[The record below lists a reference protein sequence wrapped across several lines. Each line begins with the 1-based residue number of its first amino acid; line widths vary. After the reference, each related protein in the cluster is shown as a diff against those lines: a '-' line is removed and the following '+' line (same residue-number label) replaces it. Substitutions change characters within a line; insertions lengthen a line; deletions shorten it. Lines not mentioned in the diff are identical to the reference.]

1 MRILIVGAG
10 EVGYHVAERLSKEQ
24 HDVVV
29 IDVDRDR
36 LDYVESHLDVAV
48 VEGSGVNLTVLEAA
62 GVAQAGVL
70 LAVTSVDEVNLV
82 CCMSVPPGPG
92 LTKVARVSNPDFY
105 RGGEALRPSRFGV
118 DLLINPERELAL
130 EAFALLESTAATDLT
145 LFAGGAV
152 QLIGLTVLEGA
163 PVDGKTLE
171 VIGRSVGRR
180 SLLAVAVER
189 DGETMIPAGDTVI
202 RAFDHVYAIAAENEI
217 TRAMELCGYS
227 PATKLTR
234 VMIAGHSRE
243 AFYLAKLLEQ
253 HGIEGTMLIADPEM
267 AHEFAV
273 RLERTLIL
281 RADAT
286 DVELLEFEGVG
297 ETDAFVAFTDED
309 EMNII
314 SSLVARDLGVK
325 QIVTLLN
332 RTDYLP
338 LARRIGLET
347 AVSPRISAANAILQH
362 VRRGSIQNVT
372 VFKDS
377 DAEVID
383 FIVSGDNPLIGRRLE
398 DIRLPEHAILATI
411 VREEKMI
418 IPRGSDVLQAGDE
431 AIVFALADAV
441 PAVTELF
448 PS

>member
-10 EVGYHVAERLSKEQ
+10 EVGYYVAERLSKQQ

-29 IDVDRDR
+29 IDVNRDR

-48 VEGSGVNLTVLEAA
+48 VEGSGVNSTILEAA
-62 GVAQAGVL
+62 GIEQAGLL

-82 CCMSVPPGPG
+82 CCMSVPPRHG

-118 DLLINPERELAL
+118 DVLINPERELAL
-130 EAFALLESTAATDLT
+130 ETFGLLESTAATDLT

-152 QLIGLTVLEGA
+152 QLIGLTILEGA
-163 PVDGKTLE
+163 PADGKTLRE
-171 VIGRSVGRR
+171 IGRKVGRR

-189 DGETMIPAGDTVI
+189 DGETIIPDGETVLH
-202 RAFDHVYAIAAENEI
+202 AFDHVYAIAAEAEI
-217 TRAMELCGYS
+217 PRALQLCGY
-227 PATKLTR
+227 ARTTLKR

-253 HGIEGTMLIADPEM
+253 HGVEGTMLVDDRDM
-267 AHEFAV
+267 AQEFAV

-281 RADAT
+281 QGDAT
-286 DVELLEFEGVG
+286 EVELLEFEGVG
-297 ETDAFVAFTDED
+297 EVDAFVAFTDED
-309 EMNII
+309 ETNII

-325 QIVTLLN
+325 QIVTLVN
-332 RTDYLP
+332 RMDYLP
-338 LARRIGLET
+338 MARRIGLET
-347 AVSPRISAANAILQH
+347 AVSPRISAANAILQY
-362 VRRGSIQNVT
+362 VRRGSIRNVA

-383 FIVSGDNPLIGRRLE
+383 FIVAPDNPLIGVPLDE
-398 DIRLPEHAILATI
+398 IEFPEHAILAAL
-411 VREEKMI
+411 VREHQMV
-418 IPRGSDVLQAGDE
+418 IPRGNDALKAGDE
-431 AIVFALADAV
+431 AIVFALSDAV
-441 PAVTELF
+441 TAVTEMF

>member
-10 EVGYHVAERLSKEQ
+10 EVGYHVAERLAKEH

-48 VEGSGVNLTVLEAA
+48 VEGSGVNLTVLEAG
-62 GVAQAGVL
+62 GVGQAGVL

-82 CCMSVPPGPG
+82 CCMSVPARRG

-130 EAFALLESTAATDLT
+130 ETFALLESTAATDLT

-163 PVDGKTLE
+163 PADGKTLRD
-171 VIGRSVGRR
+171 IGRKVGRR
-180 SLLAVAVER
+180 SLLAVAIER
-189 DGETMIPAGDTVI
+189 DGETLIPDGATVI
-202 RAFDHVYAIAAENEI
+202 QAYDHVYAIASEDEI
-217 TRAMELCGYS
+217 TRAMGLCGYS
-227 PATKLTR
+227 PTKLTR

-253 HGIEGTMLIADPEM
+253 HGIEGTVLVADPEM

-281 RADAT
+281 RGDAT

-383 FIVSGDNPLIGRRLE
+383 FIVSSDNPLIGRRIE
-398 DIRLPEHAILATI
+398 DIQLPEHAILATI
-411 VREEKMI
+411 VRNEKMI
-418 IPRGSDVLQAGDE
+418 IPRGSDTLQAGDE

-441 PAVTELF
+441 PDVTGLF

>member
-10 EVGYHVAERLSKEQ
+10 EVGYHVADRLSKEQ

-48 VEGSGVNLTVLEAA
+48 LEGSGVNSAVLES
-62 GVAQAGVL
+62 GGIGQAGLL
-70 LAVTSVDEVNLV
+70 LAVTSIDEVNLV
-82 CCMSVPPGPG
+82 CCMSVTPRAG

-105 RGGEALRPSRFGV
+105 REGDAAGPSRFGV

-130 EAFALLESTAATDLT
+130 ETFRLLESTAATDLT

-152 QLIGLTVLEGA
+152 QLIGLTVLKGA
-163 PVDGKTLE
+163 AVAGRSLRE
-171 VIGRSVGRR
+171 IGRKVGRR
-180 SLLAVAVER
+180 SLLTVAVER
-189 DGETMIPAGDTVI
+189 EGQILIPNGDTVI
-202 RAFDHVYAIAAENEI
+202 QAQDHIYVIASDEEI
-217 TRAMELCGYS
+217 PRAMELCGYS
-227 PATKLTR
+227 PSTLKR
-234 VMIAGHSRE
+234 VMIAGCSRE
-243 AFYLAKLLEQ
+243 AFYLAELLEQ
-253 HGIEGTMLIADPEM
+253 HGIEGTVLIADPEM
-267 AHEFAV
+267 AQEFAV

-281 RADAT
+281 RGDPT

-297 ETDAFVAFTDED
+297 ETDAFVAFTEED

-314 SSLVARDLGVK
+314 SSLVSRDLGVK
-325 QIVTLLN
+325 QVITLLN

-347 AVSPRISAANAILQH
+347 AVSPRIAAANAILQH
-362 VRRGSIQNVT
+362 VRRGSVQNVA

-383 FIVSGDNPLIGRRLE
+383 FVVSYDNPLIGKRLKDVE
-398 DIRLPEHAILATI
+398 LPPHSILAAI
-411 VREEKMI
+411 VRDGAMI
-418 IPRGSDVLQAGDE
+418 VPRGGETLEAGDE
-431 AIVFALADAV
+431 AIVFALAEAV
-441 PAVTELF
+441 PGVSGLF

>member
-1 MRILIVGAG
+1 
-10 EVGYHVAERLSKEQ
+10 
-24 HDVVV
+24 VVV
-29 IDVDRDR
+29 IDVDRAR
-36 LDYVESHLDVAV
+36 LDYVESHIDVAV
-48 VEGSGVNLTVLEAA
+48 LEGSGINSTVLEAA
-62 GVAQAGVL
+62 GIEQAGLL

-82 CCMSVPPGPG
+82 CCMSVPPRRN
-92 LTKVARVSNPDFY
+92 LTKVARISNPDFY
-105 RGGEALRPSRFGV
+105 RGGEALRPARFGV

-130 EAFALLESTAATDLT
+130 ETFRLLESTAATDLI

-163 PVDGKTLE
+163 PADGSTLRE
-171 VIGRSVGRR
+171 LSRKIGRRP
-180 SLLAVAVER
+180 LLAVAVER
-189 DGETMIPAGDTVI
+189 DGETIIPDGSTAL
-202 RAFDHVYAIAAENEI
+202 RPYDHVFAIAAEDEI
-217 TRAMELCGYS
+217 PRALELCGYS
-227 PATKLTR
+227 RTTLKR

-253 HGIEGTMLIADPEM
+253 HGVEGTVLVADPEM

-281 RADAT
+281 QGDAT

-325 QIVTLLN
+325 QIITLLN

-362 VRRGSIQNVT
+362 VRRGSIRNVA

-383 FIVSGDNPLIGRRLE
+383 FVVSRDSPLVGMPLD
-398 DIRLPEHAILATI
+398 DIEFPENSILAAL
-411 VREEKMI
+411 VREEEML
-418 IPRGSDVLQAGDE
+418 IPRGEDSLRVGDE
-431 AIVFALADAV
+431 AIVFALSGAIAD
-441 PAVTELF
+441 VTRLF

>member
-10 EVGYHVAERLSKEQ
+10 EVGYHVADMLSKEQ

-36 LDYVESHLDVAV
+36 LDYVESHLDVGV
-48 VEGSGVNLTVLEAA
+48 LEGSGVNPTVMESA
-62 GVAQAGVL
+62 GIAQAGLL

-82 CCMSVPPGPG
+82 CCMSVPPRHG

-130 EAFALLESTAATDLT
+130 ETFGLLESTAATDLT

-163 PVDGKTLE
+163 PADGRTLRE
-171 VIGRSVGRR
+171 IARTVGARR
-180 SLLAVAVER
+180 VLAVAIER
-189 DGETMIPAGDTVI
+189 DGETIIPDGNTLV
-202 RAFDHVYAIAAENEI
+202 RAFDHVYAVAAEDSIPQALEACGHA
-217 TRAMELCGYS
+217 RA
-227 PATKLTR
+227 KLKR
-234 VMIAGHSRE
+234 VMVAGHSRE
-243 AFYLAKLLEQ
+243 AFYLARLLDQ
-253 HGIEGTMLIADPEM
+253 HGIEGTVLIDDPEM

-281 RADAT
+281 QGDAT
-286 DVELLEFEGVG
+286 DVELLEFEGVS

-325 QIVTLLN
+325 QVITLLN
-332 RTDYLP
+332 RTEYLP

-347 AVSPRISAANAILQH
+347 AVSPRISAANAILRH
-362 VRRGSIQNVT
+362 VRRGSIEHVA
-372 VFKDS
+372 VFKDV

-383 FIVSGDNPLIGRRLE
+383 FVVGTDNPLAGVPINDLE
-398 DIRLPEHAILATI
+398 FPEHAILAAI
-411 VREEKMI
+411 VRDDEMI
-418 IPRGSDVLQAGDE
+418 IPRGTDALRAGDE
-431 AIVFALADAV
+431 AIVFALSSAV
-441 PAVTELF
+441 AEVTRLF

>member
-10 EVGYHVAERLSKEQ
+10 EVGYHVAERLAKEH

-48 VEGSGVNLTVLEAA
+48 VEGSGVNLTVLESA
-62 GVAQAGVL
+62 GVGQAGML

-82 CCMSVPPGPG
+82 CCMSVPPRRG

-130 EAFALLESTAATDLT
+130 ETFALLESTAATDLT

-163 PVDGKTLE
+163 PVDGETLRE
-171 VIGRSVGRR
+171 IGRKVGRR
-180 SLLAVAVER
+180 SLLAVAIER
-189 DGETMIPAGDTVI
+189 DGETMIPDGDTVI
-202 RAFDHVYAIAAENEI
+202 QAFDHVYAIAAEDEI

-227 PATKLTR
+227 PTKLTR

-253 HGIEGTMLIADPEM
+253 HGIEGTVLIADPEM

-281 RADAT
+281 RGDAT
-286 DVELLEFEGVG
+286 DVELLEF
-297 ETDAFVAFTDED
+297 
-309 EMNII
+309 
-314 SSLVARDLGVK
+314 
-325 QIVTLLN
+325 
-332 RTDYLP
+332 
-338 LARRIGLET
+338 
-347 AVSPRISAANAILQH
+347 
-362 VRRGSIQNVT
+362 
-372 VFKDS
+372 
-377 DAEVID
+377 
-383 FIVSGDNPLIGRRLE
+383 
-398 DIRLPEHAILATI
+398 
-411 VREEKMI
+411 
-418 IPRGSDVLQAGDE
+418 
-431 AIVFALADAV
+431 
-441 PAVTELF
+441 
-448 PS
+448 

>member
-10 EVGYHVAERLSKEQ
+10 EVGYYVAERLSKQQ

-29 IDVDRDR
+29 IDVNRDR

-48 VEGSGVNLTVLEAA
+48 VEGSGVNSTILESA
-62 GVAQAGVL
+62 GIEQTGLL

-82 CCMSVPPGPG
+82 CCMSVPPRHS

-118 DLLINPERELAL
+118 DVLINPERELAL
-130 EAFALLESTAATDLT
+130 ETFGLLESTAATDLT

-152 QLIGLTVLEGA
+152 QLIGLTILEGA
-163 PVDGKTLE
+163 PADGKTLRE
-171 VIGRSVGRR
+171 IGRKVGRR

-189 DGETMIPAGDTVI
+189 DGETIIPDGETVLH
-202 RAFDHVYAIAAENEI
+202 AFDHVYAIAAEAEI
-217 TRAMELCGYS
+217 PRALQLCGY
-227 PATKLTR
+227 ARTTLKR

-253 HGIEGTMLIADPEM
+253 HGVEGTMLVDDRDM
-267 AHEFAV
+267 AQEFAV

-281 RADAT
+281 QGDAT
-286 DVELLEFEGVG
+286 EVELLEFEGVG
-297 ETDAFVAFTDED
+297 EVDAFVAFTDED

-325 QIVTLLN
+325 QIVTLVN
-332 RTDYLP
+332 RMDYLP
-338 LARRIGLET
+338 MARRIGLET
-347 AVSPRISAANAILQH
+347 AVSPRISAANAILQY
-362 VRRGSIQNVT
+362 VRRGSIRNVA

-383 FIVSGDNPLIGRRLE
+383 FVVAPDNPLIGVPLDE
-398 DIRLPEHAILATI
+398 IEFPEHAILAAL
-411 VREEKMI
+411 VREHQMV
-418 IPRGSDVLQAGDE
+418 IPRGDDALKAGDE
-431 AIVFALADAV
+431 AIVFALSDAV
-441 PAVTELF
+441 TAVTEMF